1 MFNCAIAILLITF
14 CLVIQMLGGQ
24 SRRKD
29 CAASISE
36 CPAEGCGEY
45 AIDRELNKLK
55 NRVTEPASFTP
66 LSIDELINLQKFE
79 PESWTPDRERSS
91 LSKWEDTGVTTHGYL
106 LRVRQGPIESANC
119 QLGGVNNSSWVLS
132 LVQSRNDTREQSV
145 TAQISPRHRPA
156 GWDFEKL
163 EALAKDDAYIRV
175 SGWLLLNTAQLNQ
188 RSFGKLRATN
198 WEIHPVMQIEVC
210 KSTISEC
217 RKSSEGNNGWVKLA
231 DL

>member
-1 MFNCAIAILLITF
+1 MFNCAIAIFLISCSLLI
-14 CLVIQMLGGQ
+14 QMQGGQ
-24 SRRKD
+24 SRKD

-66 LSIDELINLQKFE
+66 LSIEELVNLQKFE
-79 PESWTPDRERSS
+79 PESWTPDRKRSS
-91 LSKWEDTGVTTHGYL
+91 LSKWEETGVTTQGYL

-119 QLGGVNNSSWVLS
+119 QLSGINNSNWVLS
-132 LVQSRNDTREQSV
+132 LVQRPNETREQSV
-145 TAQISPRHRPA
+145 TAQISPRHRPT
-156 GWDFEKL
+156 GWDFNKL
-163 EALAKDDAYIRV
+163 EALAKEDAYIRV

-188 RSFGKLRATN
+188 RNFGKLRATN
-198 WEIHPVMQIEVC
+198 WEIHPVVQIEVC

-217 RKSSEGNNGWVKLA
+217 QKNSEGNNGWVKLA